1 VTLRCNVAPCNLPPV
16 TFNPLA
22 PHPLAPPPLPRCR
35 YGRSGA
41 APPTSSY
48 YPAPRASRPSRSLP
62 RASRLIPL
70 RPYHCPAAGT
80 GAAPLRPYVVLPPC
94 PSCLAPLSLLASRLA
109 PHPLAPPPL
118 PRCRYGRSAA
128 APTSSYHPAPRAS
141 RPSRSLPRASRL
153 IPSRPHHCP
162 AAGTGAAPL
171 RPLRR
176 PTTLPLAP
184 RAPLAPC
191 LAPCASSPRA
201 PTTASLPVR
210 AQRRC
215 APTSSY
221 HPAPRASRPSRS
233 LPRALR
239 LIPSRP
245 YYCLAAGTGAAP
257 LRPYVVLPPCPSC
270 LVPLSLPALRLA
282 PLASRPY
289 HCPAAGTG
297 AAVLR
302 PLRRPTTLP
311 LAPRAARLRQTDII
325 ADYADASAIEHP
337 MRSASSNLVS

>member
-1 VTLRCNVAPCNLPPV
+1 MGVCSLLHHRDFKSQSRRGYRRAAVTLRCNVDPCNLPPV

-22 PHPLAPPPLPRCR
+22 PHPLAPLPLPRCR
-35 YGRSGA
+35 YGRSAA

-141 RPSRSLPRASRL
+141 RPSRSLPRA
-153 IPSRPHHCP
+153 
-162 AAGTGAAPL
+162 
-171 RPLRR
+171 
-176 PTTLPLAP
+176 
-184 RAPLAPC
+184 
-191 LAPCASSPRA
+191 
-201 PTTASLPVR
+201 
-210 AQRRC
+210 
-215 APTSSY
+215 
-221 HPAPRASRPSRS
+221 
-233 LPRALR
+233 LR

-270 LVPLSLPALRLA
+270 LAPLSLLASRLA
-282 PLASRPY
+282 PHPLAPLLLPRCRYGRST
-289 HCPAAGTG
+289 AA
-297 AAVLR
+297 

-311 LAPRAARLRQTDII
+311 LVPRASLAPCLAPRSSRLAPLPLPRCRYGRSGAAPPTSSYHPAPRASRRAPQTNRYYSRLC
-325 ADYADASAIEHP
+325 
-337 MRSASSNLVS
+337 